1 MIENFY
7 AKLGLAPSCGAEAVR
22 AALGRI
28 QIVDAAAPDGAGPN
42 GPDGEGPIVVDGPTA
57 EAMLDA
63 LSDEGDRAE
72 YDLRLKISRP
82 DLKFSDAVERRY
94 ALFAQMRVR
103 SAGAGPEASAPG
115 PRRRSA
121 PPSPAQIPVADDWV
135 DQSAW
140 QRGVGREALAG
151 VGASAVAAEA
161 GRSLS
166 IAPGPSP
173 SLSPS
178 PSSGASSDLLPQSA
192 SDPGRGAGETAKS
205 PSPVSPTS
213 SPAPAPSD
221 SSARAG
227 EDAGG
232 APLRFS
238 HLVFSGLS
246 EEEREKRRSREQAKE
261 KAVREVWL
269 ASRGRAEG
277 AAPAAASSGVS
288 TVAPASS
295 AAPAAPVSGSGN
307 AAAVSAPRPLG
318 DIPVARDFADVPVV
332 GAADLGPAEAASA
345 SVSASV
351 SAPASGAERS
361 AAMAQPGGER
371 QGPPIEAAA
380 LASEP
385 LARER
390 DPESVSQ
397 AGDDRS
403 PIQYFSDP
411 APVAP
416 APGAQAASV
425 GPASAQ
431 SEGEAHALGAEPATL
446 AHPEAAEARFSRE
459 SDSVSGRIAGANLD
473 SIPDARILST
483 PAPARRAWPGEGGG
497 GLGSP
502 PAQEASSIRGFEAKE
517 PEAREPA
524 AAAAAPA
531 AGDAGDSS
539 PRGAR
544 THDAVDGA
552 QGEEERVKP
561 EAVSKS
567 FAPLEDDEP
576 DGARRERKRRKAK
589 TALEPARAKAG
600 DFGGE
605 KREGAAALG
614 LGRIF
619 RRKGRAREE
628 EARGFEKVGDD
639 PLLKAAS
646 FARTPDGAA
655 QPKSNPPTE
664 SAAFADALAASLG
677 EEGRPLGSEARG
689 RADAVAPR
697 RSDSPSAQEE
707 SLGASAPAPLDSAE
721 AEIEVFDDV
730 LGQESEVERVSAP
743 LRAPGAG
750 TAVEPDGKAR
760 LAEPNELKELNNDA
774 SLPGNGREGF
784 DENLARAAAAQ
795 SDAPQDLDLGG
806 GYVPE
811 ADGSGAGSWPP
822 RGAAAGSA
830 DYPTQHFEG
839 GSPAHE
845 MAADISP
852 EELARRQLLL
862 AEMEAEQEREREKR
876 LAAEEAERLAEQ
888 ALREDEAQRRVAG
901 LDPNSGAKAAGRL
914 GGGQVERPEREAAD
928 RARRRAEAASGMAA
942 SGAQAGE
949 PANAAE
955 STKARGARV
964 FGKAHS
970 LRPFGRGG
978 SEAEGAPGAA
988 PREPDVGGSQAD
1000 WMSDFA
1006 EAAQSDQGYSA
1017 RLDDH
1022 GLSDALAKREGEKT
1036 EGFFGRLFKKA
1047 RPADGPTHPAPSSAE
1062 RGGDGSLDG
1071 TGAADSA
1078 QTSAP
1083 RADAGVEGAE
1093 GSADLG
1099 LSALNVVEPA
1109 LSTEG
1114 FPAPGYG
1121 NSKGVVEQD
1130 GVWVMKN
1137 PKGRAPARPGGGV
1150 RSAGAGAAGLG
1161 PTLSLSPTPRAGRG
1175 QGSEPAPGPD
1185 APRRAAPS
1193 NGLGRKASD
1202 SAPESPSPGELSPG
1216 GSPTGRLGETGAG
1229 AAASDQRSGLKPAGS
1244 AEKRETSAAPKAPRS
1259 PETSAPPSKG
1269 ASDAAPVFDEAEPPE
1284 EAAPAAPEALDAPG
1298 APDGPIASDARQ
1310 DDRRPWH
1317 EKWRERRVMAGM
1329 KRDRA
1334 RAGQAHAGAEASRTP
1349 PARPVPSAAQAVKA
1363 VLAACAVLAVSYLGI
1378 DYAQN
1383 RDGKDGLSPVFFNE
1397 IKTAATGAAPT
1408 AAGFDDDSN
1417 TLWVGYADG
1426 AVRSYKGSGRAA
1438 LDRLLNW
1445 PESRRYAAAMA
1456 SMNEF
1461 HKGRGVPISLVA
1473 PYGKGQD
1480 VLIDG
1485 HLWSLDGRVVTNEAA
1500 APSAG
1505 GQTAAPV
1512 KQRKLLAL
1520 VSAASRQSG
1529 APQKLS
1535 LVDLAAK
1542 TTLAETNLPPAARQ
1556 TGVAASYD
1564 GTWLAALRSLD
1575 GGEGANQILVY
1586 RGYPSEF
1593 GDGLSLGLR
1602 ANYLGDAERMRY
1614 VGAAFASGLNAI
1626 VIAGDDGV
1634 VRAWSL
1640 DSFAPIAG
1648 VESGVVDAAKF
1659 VYDQDNEAA
1668 WVLGKIAG
1676 ASGRPAPDGTGYAI
1690 GRVDLR
1696 AKRQSLYP
1704 VSLGR
1709 GAVMQT
1715 LGRSGKLWV
1724 ADPASGKAMVLD
1736 RP

>member
-28 QIVDAAAPDGAGPN
+28 QIVDAPAPDGAGPN
-42 GPDGEGPIVVDGPTA
+42 GPDGEGPIGVDGPTA

-121 PPSPAQIPVADDWV
+121 PPTPAQIPVADDWV

-140 QRGVGREALAG
+140 QRGAGREGFAG
-151 VGASAVAAEA
+151 VGAAAAEA

-178 PSSGASSDLLPQSA
+178 PSSGGSSGLLPQSA
-192 SDPGRGAGETAKS
+192 SDSGLGAGETAQF
-205 PSPVSPTS
+205 PSSLS

-221 SSARAG
+221 SAARAG
-227 EDAGG
+227 GGAGG

-246 EEEREKRRSREQAKE
+246 EEEQEKRRRREQAKE

-269 ASRGRAEG
+269 ASRGRVEG

-295 AAPAAPVSGSGN
+295 VAAAPAAPVSGFGN
-307 AAAVSAPRPLG
+307 ASAVPPSRPLG
-318 DIPVARDFADVPVV
+318 DIPVARDFADAPVV
-332 GAADLGPAEAASA
+332 GAADLGPAGAALASA
-345 SVSASV
+345 SVSAS
-351 SAPASGAERS
+351 GAELS
-361 AAMAQPGGER
+361 AATPQPGGER

-380 LASEP
+380 SPSEP
-385 LARER
+385 LARDR

-397 AGDDRS
+397 AGDERS
-403 PIQYFSDP
+403 PIQCFSDP

-425 GPASAQ
+425 GPAPAQ
-431 SEGEAHALGAEPATL
+431 SEGEAHAFGAEPAPL
-446 AHPEAAEARFSRE
+446 VYPEAAEARFSRE
-459 SDSVSGRIAGANLD
+459 SDSVSGRIAGANPD

-483 PAPARRAWPGEGGG
+483 PAPTRRAWPGADGG

-502 PAQEASSIRGFEAKE
+502 AAQEGSSIRGFEAKE
-517 PEAREPA
+517 PEAREPVA
-524 AAAAAPA
+524 AAAAA
-531 AGDAGDSS
+531 GDAAVSG
-539 PRGAR
+539 PRGAW

-552 QGEEERVKP
+552 QAEEERVKP

-589 TALEPARAKAG
+589 AASEPARAEVG
-600 DFGGE
+600 DLGGE
-605 KREGAAALG
+605 KRDGAAAMG
-614 LGRIF
+614 LGRIV

-639 PLLKAAS
+639 PLLTAGS
-646 FARTPDGAA
+646 FARTRDGAA
-655 QPKSNPPTE
+655 QPKPNAPPE
-664 SAAFADALAASLG
+664 SADFSDALPGILG
-677 EEGRPLGSEARG
+677 EAGRALGSEAHE
-689 RADAVAPR
+689 RAAAAAPR
-697 RSDSPSAQEE
+697 RSDSASAQAE
-707 SLGASAPAPLDSAE
+707 SLRAPAPSPLDSAE

-730 LGQESEVERVSAP
+730 LGQENEVERASAP
-743 LRAPGAG
+743 LRAQGAG
-750 TAVEPDGKAR
+750 TAVEPDGQAR
-760 LAEPNELKELNNDA
+760 RAEPNELKESNNDA
-774 SLPGNGREGF
+774 GLPGNGREGP

-811 ADGSGAGSWPP
+811 ADGLGAESWPP

-830 DYPTQHFEG
+830 DYPPQPFEG
-839 GSPAHE
+839 GSPAHD

-852 EELARRQLLL
+852 EELARRQLQL

-876 LAAEEAERLAEQ
+876 RAAEEAERAAEQ

-901 LDPNSGAKAAGRL
+901 LNPDSGAKAAGS
-914 GGGQVERPEREAAD
+914 GGGEEAERPEREAAD

-942 SGAQAGE
+942 PGAQAGE

-955 STKARGARV
+955 STNARGARV

-978 SEAEGAPGAA
+978 SEAGGAPGDA

-1022 GLSDALAKREGEKT
+1022 GLSNALAKREGEKT
-1036 EGFFGRLFKKA
+1036 EGFFGRLFKKG
-1047 RPADGPTHPAPSSAE
+1047 RPAGGPADPAPSSAA
-1062 RGGDGSLDG
+1062 RGGDGSLEG
-1071 TGAADSA
+1071 TGVADPA
-1078 QTSAP
+1078 QTAAP
-1083 RADAGVEGAE
+1083 QADAGVEGAE
-1093 GSADLG
+1093 ESAELG

-1121 NSKGVVEQD
+1121 NSQGVVEQD
-1130 GVWVMKN
+1130 GVWVMKK
-1137 PKGRAPARPGGGV
+1137 PKGRAPARAGGGV
-1150 RSAGAGAAGLG
+1150 RSASAGAGAAGLG
-1161 PTLSLSPTPRAGRG
+1161 PTLAPSSPPRAGRG
-1175 QGSEPAPGPD
+1175 QGSEPAPGP
-1185 APRRAAPS
+1185 AAS
-1193 NGLGRKASD
+1193 RHAAASDGLGLKASD
-1202 SAPESPSPGELSPG
+1202 TAPESPRPGALSSG
-1216 GSPTGRLGETGAG
+1216 GSPTARLGEPAAG
-1229 AAASDQRSGLKPAGS
+1229 SAASDQRSGPEPAGS
-1244 AEKRETSAAPKAPRS
+1244 AEKRKASAASKAPKAPRA
-1259 PETSAPPSKG
+1259 PEPSAAPQNGTSDAPP
-1269 ASDAAPVFDEAEPPE
+1269 FDEADPPE
-1284 EAAPAAPEALDAPG
+1284 EAAPAASTAS
-1298 APDGPIASDARQ
+1298 DGPIASDGSIAPEARQ

-1334 RAGQAHAGAEASRTP
+1334 RAGQARAGAETGRTP
-1349 PARPVPSAAQAVKA
+1349 PARPAPSMAQAAKA

-1408 AAGFDDDSN
+1408 AAGFDEDSN

-1426 AVRSYKGSGRAA
+1426 SVRSYKGSGRAA

-1461 HKGRGVPISLVA
+1461 HKGRGIPVSLVA

-1520 VSAASRQSG
+1520 VSAAASRQSG

-1614 VGAAFASGLNAI
+1614 AGAAFASGLNAI

-1659 VYDQDNEAA
+1659 VYDQYNEAA

-1676 ASGRPAPDGTGYAI
+1676 ASGRPAREGTGYAI